1 MQISVDMSV
10 NNPFIIS
17 SDYISK
23 EYFCD
28 REFETKILIDNIK
41 NGRNSVLI
49 SIRRM
54 GKSGLISHV
63 FNNESVSQNY
73 NTFFIDLYST
83 SSLSEMVS
91 LMGKEILDSLK
102 GKGEKIVEHFITTV
116 RSLVTGITLDP
127 VTGQPTLNIS
137 IGNIHRPEQTLKE
150 IFEYLEKSERPC
162 VVAIDEFQQVAD
174 YPEQNVVALL
184 RTYVQ
189 KCRQTQFIFSGSK
202 RRMMDRLFN
211 NPAEPFYQS
220 CTNLFLEPID
230 KDRYFKFAQNHFIA
244 ADKNISEECFNRMYD
259 ALEGHTWYIQRLLNE
274 MYGSLS
280 KGETAEKSH
289 LNEALQLILKLDRR
303 SYEENLQQLSN
314 PQKLLIIA
322 IAKDIKAKEITSS
335 HFVNRHGLKSSS
347 SVQSAAKALY
357 ESESILRDGDN
368 YMVTNRFFGFWLMD
382 RYGIGFR
389 F

>member
-1 MQISVDMSV
+1 MRP

-17 SDYISK
+17 SDYVSK

-28 REFETKILIDNIK
+28 REFETKVLTDNIV
-41 NGRNSVLI
+41 NGRNTALI
-49 SIRRM
+49 SVRRM

-63 FNNESVSQNY
+63 FNQELISRNY
-73 NTFFIDLYST
+73 ISFFIDLYST

-102 GKGEKIVEHFITTV
+102 GKGEKIIERFITTV
-116 RSLVTGITLDP
+116 RSLVAGITMDP

-137 IGNIHRPEQTLKE
+137 IGNIQRPEQTLKE
-150 IFEYLEKSERPC
+150 IFEYLEKSEKPC
-162 VVAIDEFQQVAD
+162 IVAIDEFQQIAD

-202 RRMMDRLFN
+202 RRMMDKLFN

-230 KDRYFKFAQNHFIA
+230 KARYFKFAQNHFIA
-244 ADKNISEECFNRMYD
+244 AEKNISEECFYRMYD
-259 ALEGHTWYIQRLLNE
+259 VLEGHTWYIQRLLNE
-274 MYGSLS
+274 IYGSLP
-280 KGETAEKSH
+280 KGETAEISH
-289 LNEALQLILKLDRR
+289 LDEAMQLILKLDRR
-303 SYEENLQQLSN
+303 SYEETLQQLTN
-314 PQKLLIIA
+314 PQKLLMIA

-335 HFVNRHGLKSSS
+335 EFVQRHGLKSSS

-357 ESESILRDGDN
+357 ESEAILRDGDK
-368 YMVTNRFFGFWLMD
+368 YFITNRFFGFWLME
-382 RYGIGFR
+382 RYGIR
-389 F
+389 FLFNV